1 MQPSFVKKT
10 QLLYYWVTK
19 ALFAVLFKQRV
30 QILVQ
35 PVPHQQYILIANH
48 QSHADGF
55 MLFTALPW
63 RLATRLLPT
72 AVMGKNRY
80 TSHPVKKFFTGPLGM
95 FPAHRNKYY
104 PAGLE
109 GARVHLERGFSVA
122 IFPEGR
128 IRRDAPVS
136 PHRGAA
142 VLATQTKLPII
153 PVHFEWNKRR
163 LRRSV
168 TITFGPPFCLLPPHG
183 PTSDLMAAS
192 RHLMGLVYA
201 L

>member
-1 MQPSFVKKT
+1 MKPSFVKKS
-10 QLLYYWVTK
+10 QSIYYWISK
-19 ALFAVLFKQRV
+19 ALFAVLFKQRTT
-30 QILVQ
+30 ILAE
-35 PVPHQQYILIANH
+35 PVLGQQYILIANH

-63 RLATRLLPT
+63 RIVTHLLPT

-80 TSHPVKKFFTGPLGM
+80 TSHPFKKFFTGPMGM

-104 PAGLE
+104 PAGLA
-109 GARVHLERGFSVA
+109 GSRYHLEHGFSVG

-128 IRRDAPVS
+128 INTDKAAR

-153 PVHFEWNKRR
+153 PVHFEWDKHRF
-163 LRRSV
+163 RRSV
-168 TITFGPPFCLLPPHG
+168 KVVYGPAFCLI
-183 PTSDLMAAS
+183 PTTDFIAAS
-192 RHLMGLVYA
+192 RYLMRHVYS